1 MVDEKFLLITMCVL
15 ILLIVAVF
23 SVLLG
28 VIIKKLFT
36 VQQKYIDLL
45 IDGKKS
51 NEAAKKQDSYDY
63 NNNNYGNSNYNY

>member
-1 MVDEKFLLITMCVL
+1 MDEKFLLITLCLL
-15 ILLIVAVF
+15 ILLIVVIF

-45 IDGKKS
+45 IGKNTS
-51 NEAAKKQDSYDY
+51 ENSDSRKKET
-63 NNNNYGNSNYNY
+63 NY